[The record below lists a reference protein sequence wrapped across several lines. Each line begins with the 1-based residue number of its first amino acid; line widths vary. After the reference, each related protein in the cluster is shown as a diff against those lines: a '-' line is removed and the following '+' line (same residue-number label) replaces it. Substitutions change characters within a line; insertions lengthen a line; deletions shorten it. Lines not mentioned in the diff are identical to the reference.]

1 MSYVPSTLLQKAV
14 RDALSHIRLHRKDL
28 LTWMAEKSDASLQ
41 MLTDFCYA
49 ARDAEIEAVR
59 EVGLRWVT
67 QSKYAPEPSEFGEMA
82 KAISRER
89 LTPPAQVERV
99 TGPVSM
105 KSMVPQS
112 SDVRRN
118 ALYWRA
124 VNGGVRPSRV
134 GEVFAMAE
142 AECETPEQLAKMRD
156 CVISLDLWDTYVSR
170 VAHGQMAPDVAR
182 GSDSDRAK
190 QRRPA

>member
-1 MSYVPSTLLQKAV
+1 MSYVPSPLLQKAV
-14 RDALSHIRLHRKDL
+14 REALHHVRRHRPDL
-28 LTWMAEKSDASLQ
+28 LTWLPETSESALQ

-49 ARDAEIEAVR
+49 AEGAELDAVR

-89 LTPPAQVERV
+89 LAPTVKPERV
-99 TGPVSM
+99 MGPVPLRPI
-105 KSMVPQS
+105 VAQPH
-112 SDVRRN
+112 DVRIN
-118 ALYWRA
+118 TLYQRA

-134 GEVFAMAE
+134 GEVFAMAS
-142 AECETPEQLAKMRD
+142 AECESPEQLAKLRD
-156 CVISLDLWDTYVSR
+156 GVISLDLWDTYISR